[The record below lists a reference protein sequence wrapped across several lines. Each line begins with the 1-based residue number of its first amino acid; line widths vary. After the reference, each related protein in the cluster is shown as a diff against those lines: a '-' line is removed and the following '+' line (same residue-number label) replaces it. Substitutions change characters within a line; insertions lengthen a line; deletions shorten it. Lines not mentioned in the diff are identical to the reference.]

1 MSNYS
6 ENRGTVAT
14 SAVAHDPVNH
24 PSHYT
29 SGKFEVIDIIQ
40 DQLGTEGLRN
50 FCLGNAIKYICRAG
64 KKDASK
70 TIQDLEKAVWYLNHY
85 IQEAK
90 ALQEGGVAVD
100 TSHS

>member
-1 MSNYS
+1 MSKYH
-6 ENRGTVAT
+6 ETEGTVAT
-14 SAVAHDPVNH
+14 QAVAHDPVNH

-40 DQLGTEGLRN
+40 DQLGLEGMGN

-64 KKDASK
+64 KKDKAK

-85 IQEAK
+85 IDEVK
-90 ALQEGGVAVD
+90 ASKSEVGENAE
-100 TSHS
+100 